1 METLGA
7 QATTDKNAAES
18 AKEAAEAA
26 ANDAT
31 IALCG
36 YPSCHCW
43 RPDAISAVLC
53 HYSGYI
59 THMSLRT
66 LHDEQGNSYLCVDEA
81 MRRKLEMKLLAGI
94 LAFHV
99 A

>member
-1 METLGA
+1 M
-7 QATTDKNAAES
+7 QP
-18 AKEAAEAA
+18 
-26 ANDAT
+26 
-31 IALCG
+31 LCRRIRLHG
-36 YPSCHCW
+36 EPS
-43 RPDAISAVLC
+43 SFLC

-81 MRRKLEMKLLAGI
+81 MRRKLEMKLIAGI

>member
-1 METLGA
+1 MPYA
-7 QATTDKNAAES
+7 VIQA
-18 AKEAAEAA
+18 
-26 ANDAT
+26 AT
-31 IALCG
+31 AG
-36 YPSCHCW
+36 D
-43 RPDAISAVLC
+43 PDAISAVLC

-81 MRRKLEMKLLAGI
+81 MRRKLEMKLIAGI

>member
-1 METLGA
+1 MSKRQKQIQKRQDDLLPYA
-7 QATTDKNAAES
+7 VIQAATTGD
-18 AKEAAEAA
+18 
-26 ANDAT
+26 
-31 IALCG
+31 
-36 YPSCHCW
+36 
-43 RPDAISAVLC
+43 PDAINAVLR

-66 LHDEQGNSYLCVDEA
+66 LYDEQGNSYLCVDEA
-81 MRRKLEMKLLAGI
+81 MRRRLEMKLIAGI